1 MEALP
6 DFILRALV
14 AGVGVAVVTG
24 PLGAFVVWRRMAYF
38 GDTLAHS
45 ALLGVA
51 LGFLADLDLTL
62 GIILTCLA
70 LALLLA
76 AFERQRTLASD
87 TLLGLMAHS
96 SLAFGLV
103 VIALLPGLRV
113 DLMGY
118 LFGDLLAVGRAD
130 LYWIYGGGALSL
142 AVLALIWRPLLSATV
157 HEELARVEGVPA
169 ARVQL
174 VLTLLIAVVIAVAMK
189 VVGIL
194 LVTALLIIP
203 AAAARRLAA
212 TPEGMA
218 AGAAVIG
225 CLAVSGGLSGSLA
238 WDTPSGPSVVVAAAL
253 IFVLTRAWP
262 RRRLD
267 RSGASG

>member
-1 MEALP
+1 
-6 DFILRALV
+6 
-14 AGVGVAVVTG
+14 
-24 PLGAFVVWRRMAYF
+24 
-38 GDTLAHS
+38 
-45 ALLGVA
+45 
-51 LGFLADLDLTL
+51 
-62 GIILTCLA
+62 
-70 LALLLA
+70 
-76 AFERQRTLASD
+76 
-87 TLLGLMAHS
+87 
-96 SLAFGLV
+96 
-103 VIALLPGLRV
+103 
-113 DLMGY
+113 MGW
-118 LFGDLLAVGRAD
+118 AD
-130 LYWIYGGGALSL
+130 LYWIYGRGALSL

-174 VLTLLIAVVIAVAMK
+174 ALTLVIAVVIAVAMK

-218 AGAAVIG
+218 SGAALIG
-225 CLAVSGGLSGSLA
+225 CLAVTGGLSGSLA

-253 IFVLTRAWP
+253 LFALTRAWP